1 MLLHQF
7 FSEDFAQ
14 ILMSTFFSYKF
25 SLKKN
30 GSECNILIFE
40 QGYGG
45 YQVLSV
51 HLMKASVLELG
62 PLQALI
68 VTFCENI

>member
-30 GSECNILIFE
+30 GSECNILIFAAA
-40 QGYGG
+40 YGG
-45 YQVLSV
+45 YHVLSV
-51 HLMKASVLELG
+51 HLMKARVLELG

>member
-1 MLLHQF
+1 MG
-7 FSEDFAQ
+7 
-14 ILMSTFFSYKF
+14 TFFSYKF

-40 QGYGG
+40 EAYGG

-68 VTFCENI
+68 VTFCEYI